1 MAGRVPL
8 AALAFAAIL
17 AAAAQAAGPTVL
29 VRYGFDDDA
38 VETGPDT
45 FAVFRAAHGRVGLST
60 VFRRSGYRS
69 VEIRDVPGNGDFS
82 ELQGYFPEQRTG
94 HVFAHFALLTARP
107 EEELNIALAGPQRFR
122 LGKDGI
128 AFWLSTRE
136 GRFVHVSD
144 SIPKKLAPVRGF
156 VWYEVDVAYDVE
168 AGVYDLT
175 IHEEGRA
182 EPMVAL
188 RNQPGAARQRG
199 SAVDVFSFISDPM
212 EDASDVT
219 YFVDDVS
226 IATSRDVTVAP
237 LVAPGRRKLFVDAF
251 AEYRRTQ
258 DDKVRCLPAVSLPD
272 FGIAWSGPLGARGI
286 TLLEEALRSG
296 GQGDRGSTLPADDA
310 RGRVVGAAAQWRE
323 GCAALERGDAA
334 TALDRFERAAAS
346 PRGADLR
353 AERRARPARGRTGGG
368 GGGAPGRDRLG
379 MGGRCRAS
387 PSSPPGWPSRAATS
401 RGALETLR
409 PAAEAGDA
417 TAAER
422 YYSALLLGSPLARSP
437 GLRGGGGAPSPRR
450 PHGRGLARA
459 RRRRRLPSRG
469 RARGPRALRGSGR
482 APRPIRPRSSSS
494 SRMPPSCSRTSSRSD
509 GTASGTT
516 GRSASPDAAAARPQ
530 RSWNTTPARTCTSC
544 SVTPLR
550 K

>member
-1 MAGRVPL
+1 MAGRIPL
-8 AALAFAAIL
+8 AALALAAIF

-128 AFWLSTRE
+128 AFWLATRE

-156 VWYEVDVAYDVE
+156 VWYEVDVAYDVG
-168 AGVYDLT
+168 AGAYDLT
-175 IHEEGRA
+175 IHEEGKP
-182 EPMVAL
+182 EPIVAL

-199 SAVDVFSFISDPM
+199 SAVDVFSFISDPT

-226 IATSRDVTVAP
+226 IATSREVTVPP

-258 DDKVRCLPAVSLPD
+258 DEKVRCLPAISLRD
-272 FGIAWSGPLGARGI
+272 FGIEGSGPLGARGI
-286 TLLEEALRSG
+286 TLLEEALRPG
-296 GQGDRGSTLPADDA
+296 GPGDGGGALPAEDA
-310 RGRVVGAAAQWRE
+310 RGRVVAAAAQWRE
-323 GCAALERGDAA
+323 GCAALESGDAP
-334 TALDRFERAAAS
+334 TALDRFARAASSAPEGRIYGLS
-346 PRGADLR
+346 AVLALLAAGR
-353 AERRARPARGRTGGG
+353 AEEAEERLGAIASEWTDDPRFAIVTARLAVARG
-368 GGGAPGRDRLG
+368 D
-379 MGGRCRAS
+379 
-387 PSSPPGWPSRAATS
+387 AA
-401 RGALETLR
+401 GALETLR

-417 TAAER
+417 AAAER
-422 YYSALLLGSPLARSP
+422 YYSVLFWNRRWREARDF
-437 GLRGGGGAPSPRR
+437 AV
-450 PHGRGLARA
+450 
-459 RRRRRLPSRG
+459 
-469 RARGPRALRGSGR
+469 
-482 APRPIRPRSSSS
+482 
-494 SRMPPSCSRTSSRSD
+494 
-509 GTASGTT
+509 
-516 GRSASPDAAAARPQ
+516 AAARHPSATHTAADWLERAGDAAFQ
-530 RSWNTTPARTCTSC
+530 LGDAREARELYEEAARSAPDQASLFLKLSDAAFVLEDVESERRYRERYYGT
-544 SVTPLR
+544 LR
-550 K
+550 EP

>member
-8 AALAFAAIL
+8 AALAL
-17 AAAAQAAGPTVL
+17 AALLASAARAAGPTVL

-45 FAVFRAAHGRVGLST
+45 FAVFRAAHGRVGLSST
-60 VFRRSGYRS
+60 FRHSGYRS

-82 ELQGYFPEQRTG
+82 ELQGYFPKQRTG

-175 IHEEGRA
+175 IREEGRT
-182 EPMVAL
+182 EPIVAL

-199 SAVDVFSFISDPM
+199 SAVDLFSFISDPM
-212 EDASDVT
+212 EDVSDVT

-226 IATSRDVTVAP
+226 IATSHDVTVAP

-258 DDKVRCLPAVSLPD
+258 DEKVRCLPAVSLPD

-296 GQGDRGSTLPADDA
+296 SPGDRGSTLPADDA

-334 TALDRFERAAAS
+334 TALDRFERAAATAPEGRIYGLS
-346 PRGADLR
+346 AVLALLAAG
-353 AERRARPARGRTGGG
+353 RPAEADERLAGIASEWADDARFAIVTARLAVARGDVG
-368 GGGAPGRDRLG
+368 
-379 MGGRCRAS
+379 
-387 PSSPPGWPSRAATS
+387 
-401 RGALETLR
+401 GALETLR

-422 YYSALLLGSPLARSP
+422 YYSALLWD
-437 GLRGGGGAPSPRR
+437 RR
-450 PHGRGLARA
+450 WREAGDFAV
-459 RRRRRLPSRG
+459 
-469 RARGPRALRGSGR
+469 
-482 APRPIRPRSSSS
+482 
-494 SRMPPSCSRTSSRSD
+494 
-509 GTASGTT
+509 
-516 GRSASPDAAAARPQ
+516 AAARRPRAAHTTADWLERAGDAAFQ
-530 RSWNTTPARTCTSC
+530 LGDAREARELYEEAARSAPDQASLFLKLSDAAFVLEDVESERRYRERYYGT
-544 SVTPLR
+544 LR
-550 K
+550 EP

>member
-1 MAGRVPL
+1 MAGRIPL
-8 AALAFAAIL
+8 AALALTAIL

-128 AFWLSTRE
+128 AFWLATRE

-168 AGVYDLT
+168 AGAYDLT
-175 IHEEGRA
+175 IHEEGKP
-182 EPMVAL
+182 EPIVAL

-199 SAVDVFSFISDPM
+199 SAVDVFSFISDPT

-226 IATSRDVTVAP
+226 IATSRDVNVPP

-258 DDKVRCLPAVSLPD
+258 DEKVRCLPAVSLRD
-272 FGIAWSGPLGARGI
+272 FGIEWSGPLGARGI

-296 GQGDRGSTLPADDA
+296 GQGDRGGALPAEDA
-310 RGRVVGAAAQWRE
+310 RGRVVAAAAQWRE
-323 GCAALERGDAA
+323 GCAALESGDAPTGLDRFARAAASAPEGRIYGLSAVLALLAAGRAAEADERLGAIAPEWTDDPRFAIVAARLAVARGDAA
-334 TALDRFERAAAS
+334 
-346 PRGADLR
+346 
-353 AERRARPARGRTGGG
+353 
-368 GGGAPGRDRLG
+368 
-379 MGGRCRAS
+379 
-387 PSSPPGWPSRAATS
+387 
-401 RGALETLR
+401 GALETLR
-409 PAAEAGDA
+409 PTAEAGDA

-422 YYSALLLGSPLARSP
+422 YYSVLFWDRRWREARDF
-437 GLRGGGGAPSPRR
+437 AV
-450 PHGRGLARA
+450 
-459 RRRRRLPSRG
+459 
-469 RARGPRALRGSGR
+469 
-482 APRPIRPRSSSS
+482 
-494 SRMPPSCSRTSSRSD
+494 
-509 GTASGTT
+509 
-516 GRSASPDAAAARPQ
+516 AAARHPTAAHTAADWLERAGDAAFQ
-530 RSWNTTPARTCTSC
+530 LGDAREARELYEEGARSAPDQASLFLKLSDAAFVLEDVEAERRYRERYYGT
-544 SVTPLR
+544 LR
-550 K
+550 EP

>member
-8 AALAFAAIL
+8 AALALIAIL
-17 AAAAQAAGPTVL
+17 GTAAGAAGPTVL
-29 VRYGFDDDA
+29 VRYGFDDEA

-128 AFWLSTRE
+128 AFWLATRE

-144 SIPKKLAPVRGF
+144 SIPRKLAPVRGF

-175 IHEEGRA
+175 IHEEGH
-182 EPMVAL
+182 PDPIVAL
-188 RNQPGAARQRG
+188 RRQPGAARQRG

-258 DDKVRCLPAVSLPD
+258 DDKVRCLPAVSLRD
-272 FGIAWSGPLGARGI
+272 FGIAWSSGALGARGI

-296 GQGDRGSTLPADDA
+296 GQSDRDGALPSEDA

-323 GCAALERGDAA
+323 GCATLERGDAA
-334 TALDRFERAAAS
+334 TALERFERAAAS
-346 PRGADLR
+346 APEGRIYGLSAVLALLAAGRAAEAEERLGGIASEWADDPRFAIVT
-353 AERRARPARGRTGGG
+353 ARLAVARGDV
-368 GGGAPGRDRLG
+368 A
-379 MGGRCRAS
+379 
-387 PSSPPGWPSRAATS
+387 
-401 RGALETLR
+401 GALETLR

-417 TAAER
+417 AASERYNSALLWDRRWREARDFAVAAARRPTAAHTAADWLERAGDAAFQLGDAREARELYEEGTRSAPDQASLFLKLSDAAFVLEDVEAERGYRER
-422 YYSALLLGSPLARSP
+422 YYGT
-437 GLRGGGGAPSPRR
+437 LREP
-450 PHGRGLARA
+450 
-459 RRRRRLPSRG
+459 
-469 RARGPRALRGSGR
+469 
-482 APRPIRPRSSSS
+482 
-494 SRMPPSCSRTSSRSD
+494 
-509 GTASGTT
+509 
-516 GRSASPDAAAARPQ
+516 
-530 RSWNTTPARTCTSC
+530 
-544 SVTPLR
+544 
-550 K
+550 

>member
-8 AALAFAAIL
+8 AALALAAIL

-45 FAVFRAAHGRVGLST
+45 FAVFRAAHGRVGLSST
-60 VFRRSGYRS
+60 FRLSGYRS

-82 ELQGYFPEQRTG
+82 ELQGYFPEQRAG

-107 EEELNIALAGPQRFR
+107 EEELNVALAGPRRFQ

-144 SIPKKLAPVRGF
+144 SIPKKLVPVRGF
-156 VWYEVDVAYDVE
+156 VWYEVDVAYDVT
-168 AGVYDLT
+168 AGAYDLT
-175 IHEEGRA
+175 IHEEGKP
-182 EPMVAL
+182 EPIVAL

-219 YFVDDVS
+219 YYVDDVV
-226 IATSRDVTVAP
+226 IATSRDVTVPP

-258 DDKVRCLPAVSLPD
+258 DEKVRCLPAVSLRD
-272 FGIAWSGPLGARGI
+272 FGIAWTDPLGARGI

-296 GQGDRGSTLPADDA
+296 GQGYRGGTLPAEDA

-323 GCAALERGDAA
+323 GCAALEKGDPA
-334 TALDRFERAAAS
+334 TALERFERAAAS
-346 PRGADLR
+346 APEGRIYGLSAVLALLADG
-353 AERRARPARGRTGGG
+353 RPAE
-368 GGGAPGRDRLG
+368 AEERLG
-379 MGGRCRAS
+379 QIAPEWADDARYAIVTARLAL
-387 PSSPPGWPSRAATS
+387 A
-401 RGALETLR
+401 RGDLAGAQETLR

-417 TAAER
+417 AAVER
-422 YYSALLLGSPLARSP
+422 YYSVLLWDRRWGEAREFAL
-437 GLRGGGGAPSPRR
+437 
-450 PHGRGLARA
+450 
-459 RRRRRLPSRG
+459 
-469 RARGPRALRGSGR
+469 
-482 APRPIRPRSSSS
+482 
-494 SRMPPSCSRTSSRSD
+494 
-509 GTASGTT
+509 
-516 GRSASPDAAAARPQ
+516 AAARHPTAAHTRADWLERAGDAAFQ
-530 RSWNTTPARTCTSC
+530 LEDAREARELYEEAARAAPDQASLFLKLSDAAFVLGDVESERRYRERYYGT
-544 SVTPLR
+544 LR
-550 K
+550 EP